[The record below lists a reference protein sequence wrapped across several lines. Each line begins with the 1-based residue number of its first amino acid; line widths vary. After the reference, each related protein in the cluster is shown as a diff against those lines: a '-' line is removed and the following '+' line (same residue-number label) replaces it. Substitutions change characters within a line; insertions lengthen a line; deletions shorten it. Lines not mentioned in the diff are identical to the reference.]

1 MSMNTSAPP
10 ISAADPACAAAPCL
24 TLEGAWEHFAEC
36 GLAAWEA
43 DRTQEAAACL
53 RTAATLAAA
62 FADTDPRRAAA
73 MTSLAAVEADSGSD
87 AAAAAALAD
96 ALPVWDRAE
105 AWVSAMAPD
114 HKPRSSLFHHR
125 LEQKHA
131 GAYADIARAGYRRL
145 LGGGRAAC
153 LNNLALRLADSP
165 AEAAAMLREAARLR
179 ETALG
184 ARDIGAMRILA
195 NRADLL
201 AGQGDLAAAA
211 DCRRRAAEIAARRPI
226 PALERWHSRRSP
238 RLTDSRRL
246 EAAVLLIPVLR
257 MASPT

>member
-10 ISAADPACAAAPCL
+10 ISAADPASAAPPCL
-24 TLEGAWEHFAEC
+24 TVEAAWEHFAEC

-73 MTSLAAVEADSGSD
+73 LTSLAAVEADSGSD
-87 AAAAAALAD
+87 AAAALAD
-96 ALPVWDRAE
+96 TLPAWDRAE
-105 AWVSAMAPD
+105 AWISAMAPD

-131 GAYADIARAGYRRL
+131 GAYAEIARAGYRRL

-153 LNNLALRLADSP
+153 LNNLALRLTGSP

-179 ETALG
+179 EIALG
-184 ARDIGAMRILA
+184 ARDVGAMRILA
-195 NRADLL
+195 NLADLL

-211 DCRRRAAEIAARRPI
+211 DCRRRAAEIAARHPI
-226 PALERWHSRRSP
+226 PALERWRSRRPP